1 LGSAPTLVFC
11 AGAVK
16 AGTSWFNDYLR
27 RHPECHL
34 RSVKELHYFDFL
46 EGGFKGRLRKLDRE
60 IAENRVALSEP
71 KPKFA
76 LWKHQQLTDK
86 LQLRGVLSAAPE
98 DQIAAY
104 MAYLTEGAA
113 GKRLVADMTPE
124 YGLLPVAGLQR
135 LAGLLPD
142 VRFIFIM
149 REPVARLWSHVRMLV
164 RRMELAEAEFAPACE
179 VKLAEVFAGSA
190 RDVTSRSD
198 YRAIYQRLIEGVPE
212 AQRKVVFYE
221 QLISEPGIRDMTG
234 FLGLSYVPPEVERRV
249 HEGVAVVMTADQ
261 RTRAAAWLRGQ
272 YEFVAE
278 TFGLPAEWQPGFGA
292 LRGVA

>member
-1 LGSAPTLVFC
+1 MGGAPTLLFC

-16 AGTSWFNDYLR
+16 AGTSWVNDYLR

-46 EGGFKGRLRKLDRE
+46 EGGFKGRIRKLDRE
-60 IAENRVALSEP
+60 IAAHAVDLSLP

-76 LWKHQQLTDK
+76 AWKRAQMADKQQL
-86 LQLRGVLSAAPE
+86 RAIMHAAG
-98 DQIAAY
+98 DQTGAY
-104 MAYLTEGAA
+104 LGYLTEGAA

-164 RRMELAEAEFAPACE
+164 RRAEVAEAGFAQACE
-179 VKLAEVFAGSA
+179 AKLAGVFAGAA
-190 RDVTSRSD
+190 RDVTLRSD
-198 YRAIYQRLIEGVPE
+198 YRAIYRRLIEGVPE

-221 QLISEPGIRDMTG
+221 QLISEAGIRDMTG

-249 HEGVAVVMTADQ
+249 HEGVAVAMTADQ
-261 RTRAAAWLRGQ
+261 RLRAAAWLRGQ

-278 TFGLPAEWQPGFGA
+278 TFGLPAEWQQGFGA